1 MDFIAATNNAHKAQE
16 LEKILGGYRLTTMR
30 SAGFTAEIIEDGKTF
45 AENAMIKA
53 RAVYRALGKPCI
65 ADDSGLCVDALD
77 GAPGIYSARFGGEG
91 ATDRDKYEKLLK
103 LLENTP
109 DEKRTARFV
118 CVMACILDD
127 ETAFTVEGVCEGSIL
142 RAPVGLHGFGYDPV
156 FRPAGR
162 ECSMAELS
170 EDEKNRISH
179 RALAAD
185 ALQKRISEILEG
197 VK

>member
-1 MDFIAATNNAHKAQE
+1 MDFIVATNNAHKARE
-16 LEKILGGYRLTTMR
+16 LEKLLGGFCLSTMR
-30 SAGFTAEIIEDGKTF
+30 EAGFAAEIVEDGTTF

-53 RAVYRALGKPCI
+53 RTVYRALGKPCI

-91 ATDRDKYEKLLK
+91 ATDREKYEKLLG

-109 DEKRTARFV
+109 DKQRTARFV

-127 ETAFTVEGVCEGSIL
+127 KTAFTVEGVCEGSIL
-142 RAPVGLHGFGYDPV
+142 RAPAGLHGFGYDPV
-156 FRPAGR
+156 FAPKGCD
-162 ECSMAELS
+162 CSMAELS

-179 RALAAD
+179 RGLAAD
-185 ALQKRISEILEG
+185 ALRKRISEILEG